1 MSLKVKVLL
10 VDDEEQFRN
19 TTSKILV
26 RRGYETIMAG
36 SGPEALEKL
45 SENPDVVILDVKME
59 GMDGHDTLKKIKAE
73 QPDLPVI
80 MLTGHGALPSAKE
93 SLGAGAFDYLNKPCD
108 IDILISRIK
117 DAYRVGKK
125 MPAAEKCAEELMI
138 PLSDY
143 PTIEDTATVGDALR
157 LLKDSRE
164 KIVATDSISDSGRRS
179 LLVYDKQGELTGIL
193 TPQSLLFALRPAYLS
208 VSLPTTAPQMY
219 SMGYSA
225 MFWTGLFTAQAK
237 ELAKK
242 SVADIMHDAPPSV
255 DAAANLMEV
264 IQAMHTTNK
273 RRLAVKKNDK
283 VIGLVREQELFYELT
298 QVLD

>member
-19 TTSKILV
+19 TTSKILE
-26 RRGYETIMAG
+26 RRGYETITAG
-36 SGPEALEKL
+36 SGQEALGKL
-45 SENPDVVILDVKME
+45 AENPDVVILDVRME
-59 GMDGHDTLKKIKAE
+59 GMDGHDTLKQIKA
-73 QPDLPVI
+73 QQADLPVI

-93 SLGAGAFDYLNKPCD
+93 SLEAGAFDYLNKPCD

-125 MPAAEKCAEELMI
+125 MPKAEKSAEELMI
-138 PLSDY
+138 PVSDY
-143 PTIEDTATVGDALR
+143 PTIEEGATVGEAIKR
-157 LLKDSRE
+157 LKESRE
-164 KIVATDSISDSGRRS
+164 SITATDSISDIGRRS

-193 TPQSLLFALRPAYLS
+193 TPQSLLFALRPAYLDA
-208 VSLPTTAPQMY
+208 SLPTTAPQMY

-242 SVADIMHDAPPSV
+242 SVADIMSEAPPSV

-264 IQAMHTTNK
+264 IQAMHTTGR
-273 RRLAVKKNDK
+273 RRLAVKRNDK

-298 QVLD
+298 QILD